1 MAKIIRNIRM
11 ASVVTPH
18 VPPMPI
24 GGHLPLGD
32 EQGEVSI
39 QAMSNATTVNGIPTN
54 ASLYA
59 AHLLL

>member
-1 MAKIIRNIRM
+1 MAKTIRNIRM

-24 GGHLPLGD
+24 VGHLPLGD
-32 EQGEVSI
+32 ELDEVSI
-39 QAMSNATTVNGIPTN
+39 QAMSNATTVNGIPTS
-54 ASLYA
+54 ASLYV